1 MPRPKGAR
9 DADYSVKRSALL
21 RKLSARLTRMDD
33 TRPSLRQ
40 LAAAADVTVPTL
52 RHYFGTREELVEAV
66 LVEYRRMGD
75 PYIKLSRE
83 PEGPLPHSVRAYLNY
98 LMAMLTDFPFLGDVF
113 AIGFVE
119 GMFNH
124 RLGPVCLATLVD
136 PMVEALE
143 LRLIAHQERGE
154 MVDGDVRHGA
164 MMLISPMLLG
174 CHHQFQMYG
183 RQLRPLELADMI
195 ESLTGAFVRAY
206 GTDAA
211 PRAS

>member
-9 DADYSVKRSALL
+9 DADYSAKRFALI
-21 RKLSARLTRMDD
+21 RKLSARLMRMDD

-75 PYIKLSRE
+75 PYIKLSRQ
-83 PEGPLPHSVRAYLNY
+83 PEGPLPESIRAYLKY
-98 LMAMLTDFPFLGDVF
+98 LLAMLTEFPFLGDVF
-113 AIGFVE
+113 AMGLVE
-119 GMFNH
+119 GLFNH
-124 RLGPVCLATLVD
+124 KLGPVCSATMVD

-143 LRLIAHQERGE
+143 ARLIAHQERGE
-154 MVDGDVRHGA
+154 MIEGDVRYGA
-164 MMLISPMLLG
+164 MMLISPVLMG

-183 RQLRPLELADMI
+183 RRSRPMELDAMI
-195 ESLTGAFVRAY
+195 ENLAQVFVRSY
-206 GTDAA
+206 GTGEAA
-211 PRAS
+211 H

>member
-1 MPRPKGAR
+1 
-9 DADYSVKRSALL
+9 
-21 RKLSARLTRMDD
+21 MDD

-52 RHYFGTREELVEAV
+52 RHYFGTREDLVEAV

-83 PEGPLPHSVRAYLNY
+83 PEGPLPESIRAYLKY
-98 LMAMLTDFPFLGDVF
+98 LLAMLTGFPFLGDVF

-124 RLGPVCLATLVD
+124 KLGPVCSSTMID

-143 LRLIAHQERGE
+143 ARLMAHQERGE
-154 MVDGDVRHGA
+154 MIEGDVRYGA
-164 MMLISPMLLG
+164 MMLISPVLLG

-183 RQLRPLELADMI
+183 RHSQPLELTDMI
-195 ESLTGAFVRAY
+195 ERLAEVFVRAY
-206 GTDAA
+206 GTGVTAH
-211 PRAS
+211 